1 MTQLAERTAWYV
13 ECFNDFVH
21 SLNGASS
28 PQMLSQ
34 RKKAIDAFVE
44 LGFPTTLDEEWRYTS
59 LATLLRQ
66 DFGVASKPDVAPFTD
81 VDAWRVPNLQS
92 HLLVFLDGHF
102 QPALS
107 SGLSL
112 PKGVD
117 VGSLGS
123 LLEKNNDVRDKW
135 SLAPR
140 GEDAFVEL
148 NTAFSRDGVHVHVGK
163 GVRVHVPIEV
173 LFITTSPNVA
183 AHPRLWV
190 RVEEGAQATL
200 IERYVSASDSA
211 HLTNSLAEF
220 SVGENAYLDHYR
232 VQNENRAA
240 FHIANL
246 HVREERHSVFRS
258 TCFTLGSGLTRNH
271 VHTHLVGEG
280 VDSTLNGLYLVGG
293 KQHVDNHTL
302 IEHAQPHCQS
312 HEFYKGILA
321 DKSTGV
327 FRGQILVHQAAQK
340 TDAYQANRNLLLS
353 DRAEINTKPQLEI
366 YADDVK
372 CSHGATIGQLDE
384 DAIFYLRSRGIGRA
398 AARQVLT
405 RAFAGEV
412 VERIRLEPLRL
423 QLEDHVGERLEGA
436 IANRVQ

>member
-1 MTQLAERTAWYV
+1 MTQPAGRTAWYV
-13 ECFNDFVH
+13 ERFDEFVR
-21 SLNGASS
+21 SLNGSS
-28 PQMLSQ
+28 SSQMLSL
-34 RKKAIDAFVE
+34 RKEAINAFVE
-44 LGFPTTLDEEWRYTS
+44 LGFPSGRDEEWRYTS

-66 DFGVASKPDVAPFTD
+66 GFCVASQFDGEALTD
-81 VDAWRVPNLQS
+81 VNAWRVPDLKS
-92 HLLVFLDGHF
+92 HLLVFVDGHF

-107 SGLSL
+107 GGASL
-112 PKGVD
+112 AEGAD
-117 VGSLGS
+117 VGNLDP
-123 LLEKNNDVRDKW
+123 LLQRDSGVPDKW

-140 GEDAFVEL
+140 GKDAFVEL
-148 NTAFSRDGVHVHVGK
+148 NTAFLRDGVHVHIGK
-163 GVRVHVPIEV
+163 GVRVDVPIEV
-173 LFITTSPNVA
+173 LFIATSPNVV

-190 RVEEGAQATL
+190 RVEEGAQVTL
-200 IERYVSASDSA
+200 VERYVSASEDA

-220 SVGENAYLDHYR
+220 SVGENAHLDHYR
-232 VQNENRAA
+232 VQDENREA

-258 TCFTLGSGLTRNH
+258 TCLTLGGGLTRNH

-280 VDSTLNGLYLVGG
+280 VDSTLNGLYLVEDR
-293 KQHVDNHTL
+293 QHVDNHTL

-321 DKSTGV
+321 DDSTGV

-366 YADDVK
+366 YADDVR

-423 QLEDHVGERLEGA
+423 ELENYVGERLELA
-436 IANRVQ
+436 IANRV

>member
-1 MTQLAERTAWYV
+1 MTQTAGRTAWYV
-13 ECFNDFVH
+13 ERFDEFVR
-21 SLNGASS
+21 SLNGSS
-28 PQMLSQ
+28 SAQLLAL
-34 RKKAIDAFVE
+34 RKEAMDAFVE
-44 LGFPTTLDEEWRYTS
+44 LGFPTARDEEWRYTS

-66 DFGVASKPDVAPFTD
+66 DFGVVEKLGEEALSD

-92 HLLVFLDGHF
+92 HVLVFIDGQY

-107 SGLSL
+107 GGASL
-112 PKGVD
+112 PEGVR
-117 VGSLGS
+117 VSNLAS
-123 LLEKNNDVRDKW
+123 LLHRDGEVRDGT

-140 GEDAFVEL
+140 GKDAFVEL
-148 NTAFSRDGVHVHVGK
+148 NTAFLRDGVHVHVDK
-163 GVRVHVPIEV
+163 GVRVDVPIEV
-173 LFITTSPNVA
+173 LFVAASPNA
-183 AHPRLWV
+183 AVHPRLWV
-190 RVEEGAQATL
+190 RVEDGAEATL
-200 IERYVSASDSA
+200 VERYVSASDHV

-220 SVGENAYLDHYR
+220 SLGENAHLDHYR
-232 VQNENRAA
+232 VQDENRAA

-246 HVREERHSVFRS
+246 YVSEEHHSVLRS
-258 TCFTLGSGLTRNH
+258 TCCTLGGGLTRNH
-271 VHTHLVGEG
+271 VHTHLMGEG
-280 VDSTLNGLYLVGG
+280 VDSTLNGLYLVEGQ
-293 KQHVDNHTL
+293 QHVDNHTL

-321 DKSTGV
+321 DDSTGV

-384 DAIFYLRSRGIGRA
+384 DAIFYLRSRGIGSA

-412 VERIRLEPLRL
+412 VERIRLEPLRV
-423 QLEDHVGERLEGA
+423 QLEDSVGKRLEQA
-436 IANRVQ
+436 IANRA

>member
-1 MTQLAERTAWYV
+1 M
-13 ECFNDFVH
+13 
-21 SLNGASS
+21 
-28 PQMLSQ
+28 
-34 RKKAIDAFVE
+34 
-44 LGFPTTLDEEWRYTS
+44 
-59 LATLLRQ
+59 
-66 DFGVASKPDVAPFTD
+66 
-81 VDAWRVPNLQS
+81 PNLQS
-92 HLLVFLDGHF
+92 HLLVFVDGHF

-107 SGLSL
+107 GGQRRF
-112 PKGVD
+112 PKASTSVIWIPCCKKIATCVING
-117 VGSLGS
+117 
-123 LLEKNNDVRDKW
+123 
-135 SLAPR
+135 LAPR
-140 GEDAFVEL
+140 GQDAFVEL
-148 NTAFSRDGVHVHVGK
+148 NTAFLRDGVHVHISVLGL
-163 GVRVHVPIEV
+163 RLDVPIEV
-173 LFITTSPNVA
+173 LFIATSPNVA

-200 IERYVSASDSA
+200 IERYVSTSEGA

-220 SVGENAYLDHYR
+220 SVGENAHLDHYR

-246 HVREERHSVFRS
+246 YVREERHSVFRS
-258 TCFTLGSGLTRNH
+258 TCLTLGGLHAQSCAYAWWR
-271 VHTHLVGEG
+271 EG
-280 VDSTLNGLYLVGG
+280 VDSTLNGLYLVEDQ
-293 KQHVDNHTL
+293 QHVDNHTL

-321 DKSTGV
+321 DDSTGV

-423 QLEDHVGERLEGA
+423 QLENHVGERLE
-436 IANRVQ
+436 RL

>member
-1 MTQLAERTAWYV
+1 MTQPAGRTKWYV
-13 ECFNDFVH
+13 ECFDEFVR
-21 SLNGASS
+21 SLNGAAS

-34 RKKAIDAFVE
+34 RREAIKAFVD
-44 LGFPTTLDEEWRYTS
+44 LGFPTARDEEWRYTS

-66 DFGVASKPDVAPFTD
+66 DFGVASNLGVEALTD

-92 HLLVFLDGHF
+92 HLLVFVDGHF

-107 SGLSL
+107 GGPSLS
-112 PKGVD
+112 KGVD
-117 VGSLGS
+117 VSNLDS
-123 LLEKNNDVRDKW
+123 LLQKGSSVRDKRR
-135 SLAPR
+135 LAPR
-140 GEDAFVEL
+140 GQDAFVEL
-148 NTAFSRDGVHVHVGK
+148 NTAFLRDGVHAHIGQ
-163 GVRVHVPIEV
+163 GVCLDVPIEV
-173 LFITTSPNVA
+173 LFIATSPNVA

-190 RVEEGAQATL
+190 SVEEGAQATL
-200 IERYVSASDSA
+200 IERYVSTSEDA

-220 SVGENAYLDHYR
+220 SVGENAHLDHYR

-246 HVREERHSVFRS
+246 YVREERHSAFRS
-258 TCFTLGSGLTRNH
+258 TCFTLGGGLTRNH

-280 VDSTLNGLYLVGG
+280 VDSTLNGLYMVEDQ
-293 KQHVDNHTL
+293 QHVDNHTL
-302 IEHAQPHCQS
+302 IDHAQPHCQS

-321 DKSTGV
+321 DDSTGV

-384 DAIFYLRSRGIGRA
+384 DAIFYLRSRGISRA

-423 QLEDHVGERLEGA
+423 ELENHVGERLEQA
-436 IANRVQ
+436 IANRVK